1 MPQVRVDDKQPPS
14 SAQITSDTDAHP
26 GALLL
31 KRDFWEKHTLVGIKE
46 KHGSCTEW
54 QTHRELSA
62 LNSAQIIT
70 SIYQLIVLDFWLC
83 FHLHYGLLFGGLADW
98 QLKLATSGWM

>member
-46 KHGSCTEW
+46 KHGSCTE
-54 QTHRELSA
+54 
-62 LNSAQIIT
+62 
-70 SIYQLIVLDFWLC
+70 
-83 FHLHYGLLFGGLADW
+83 
-98 QLKLATSGWM
+98 